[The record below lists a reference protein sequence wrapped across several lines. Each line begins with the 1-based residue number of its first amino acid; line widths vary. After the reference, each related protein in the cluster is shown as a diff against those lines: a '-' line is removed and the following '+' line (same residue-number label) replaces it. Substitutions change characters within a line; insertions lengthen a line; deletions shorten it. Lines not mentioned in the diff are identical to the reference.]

1 MSSSS
6 SFDIGSYFNTLSI
19 DEKLSQ
25 IIEYNEA
32 NSPSQLEY
40 NKSCREVFDGVESFI
55 RESSLSRII
64 EGILYFPG
72 LPERALDEKG
82 AIKADTKKMMQEMPP
97 IDLFVYCYGE
107 NPETMQAPI
116 LLIGFLREAYLNDF
130 SENTSLAEGL
140 KYIKEYEKISK
151 ACRKTLADHVEE
163 HLTKSGSNT
172 VNNDEEFDEPITFS
186 FGENRK
192 IQFTHPM
199 QVFPVLDLSG
209 LSISSTISPA
219 AKVARLPENYNIYE
233 LSGSH
238 LKGDATNQIIK
249 GILRR
254 MAPAIYSQNSSIA
267 ESPQDNTNNYTLK
280 SALDNETSAVAPSSI
295 MHAIDKAASIGI
307 CQASSIDIDRCKVDG
322 RKVHLYNKIGMFVCQ
337 IEL

>member
-1 MSSSS
+1 MSNSS
-6 SFDIGSYFNTLSI
+6 SFDIGSYFNTLAI
-19 DEKLSQ
+19 DEKLSR

-40 NKSCREVFDGVESFI
+40 NRSCREVFEGVESFI

-72 LPERALDEKG
+72 LPERALDETG
-82 AIKADTKKMMQEMPP
+82 AIKADIKKMMQEMPP

-140 KYIKEYEKISK
+140 KYVKEYESISK
-151 ACRKTLADHVEE
+151 ACRKTLADRVGE

-199 QVFPVLDLSG
+199 QVFPVLDLAG
-209 LSISSTISPA
+209 LSIYSTISPA
-219 AKVARLPENYNIYE
+219 AKVARLPENYNIHE
-233 LSGSH
+233 LSGTH
-238 LKGDATNQIIK
+238 LKGDPTNQIIK

-254 MAPAIYSQNSSIA
+254 MAPAIYSPSSRIA

-280 SALDNETSAVAPSSI
+280 SALDNETSAVAPSLI

-322 RKVHLYNKIGMFVCQ
+322 RKVNLYNKIGMFVCQ